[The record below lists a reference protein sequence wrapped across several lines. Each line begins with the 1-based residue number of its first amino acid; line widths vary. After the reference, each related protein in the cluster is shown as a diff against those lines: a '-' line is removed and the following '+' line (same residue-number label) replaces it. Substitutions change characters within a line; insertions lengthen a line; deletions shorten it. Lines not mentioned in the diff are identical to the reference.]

1 MKGAHYMYIHMYQK
15 TIIFVINYLCVCV
28 DRPYVCVFLLLVI
41 YMCVLTGHMSVF
53 FLMLTQFWL
62 PMKFSCVFTE

>member
-28 DRPYVCVFLLLVI
+28 DRPYVCVFFVI
-41 YMCVLTGHMSVF
+41 SYLCVCSDRPYV
-53 FLMLTQFWL
+53 
-62 PMKFSCVFTE
+62 CVFLNVNAVLATHEIQLCLH